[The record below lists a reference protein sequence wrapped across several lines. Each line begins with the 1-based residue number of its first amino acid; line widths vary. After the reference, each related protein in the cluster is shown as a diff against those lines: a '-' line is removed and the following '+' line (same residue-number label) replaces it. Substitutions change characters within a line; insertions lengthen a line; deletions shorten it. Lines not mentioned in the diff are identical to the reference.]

1 VPDRAGIAA
10 KVFSSVSK
18 KGVNVEMIVQN
29 VSHAGLTDISFTVS
43 RSQLFKALAG
53 AKEVAKQIRAGGV
66 TSDESIAHISIVGSG
81 MRSHEGVAAKMF
93 ETLARK
99 KISIQMISTSDI
111 SISCIIS
118 AKEADRAVRA
128 LHKAFMLGA

>member
-1 VPDRAGIAA
+1 MLGDASGVGPLAKDRDTRADITHRGQAHILAEPGGDELPARTTGGEQAG
-10 KVFSSVSK
+10 
-18 KGVNVEMIVQN
+18 
-29 VSHAGLTDISFTVS
+29 
-43 RSQLFKALAG
+43 
-53 AKEVAKQIRAGGV
+53 QIRAGGV

-93 ETLARK
+93 DTLARK

-118 AKEADRAVRA
+118 AKEATRAVRA
-128 LHKAFMLGA
+128 LHKAFKLDA